1 MKEQF
6 HSFSWLWKIRY
17 YVHSSFMPTFLHST
31 SPKMS
36 KARKINRSPKDRNIV
51 LSGLLIQ
58 LKIPERVLH

>member
-17 YVHSSFMPTFLHST
+17 YVHSSFIPTFYSLQV
-31 SPKMS
+31 PKCQ
-36 KARKINRSPKDRNIV
+36 RQERLIEVQRIETV